1 MAPKLS
7 SSNFKFKF
15 QTPITGTGS
24 DRDKIPDKRN
34 QHPLHKPA
42 PSIFPRPNP
51 RFRKEMFG
59 ILAERVNIRLTYV
72 YDILILNKFCYFC
85 TGKGD
90 HLWGEGPA
98 PLKP

>member
-1 MAPKLS
+1 MGSTEGGSNVDVERSAAP
-7 SSNFKFKF
+7 
-15 QTPITGTGS
+15 IAY
-24 DRDKIPDKRN
+24 KIPDKRN

-51 RFRKEMFG
+51 QFRKEMFG

-72 YDILILNKFCYFC
+72 YNILILHKFCYFS
-85 TGKGD
+85 TGKGG